1 MRHRIRGR
9 KLGRSPSHRRAMLR
23 NMACSLIRTLDQ
35 DEDDPTRA
43 KIAGRIVTTLPKAKE
58 LRPFVEKLVTLAKKG
73 RQHELAA
80 AEIKSDVPAKVG
92 HPEGRSE
99 WKQFRESAEY
109 APWHAALAPAV
120 ACRRRAFSMLRDK
133 LAVTILFEEL
143 ADRFADRPGGYT
155 RVIKLATVRL
165 GDAGRQA
172 LIEFV
177 GDDDKVEKRESSLAV
192 EDEETVEVESDESAE
207 EAVSDES
214 AEGDVSDESA
224 EEAVAD
230 ESAEGDTESEDTAAD
245 AGDSG
250 DEAAVETEPEGEADG
265 EGEASDDS

>member
-1 MRHRIRGR
+1 M
-9 KLGRSPSHRRAMLR
+9 GRSPSHRRAMLR

-143 ADRFADRPGGYT
+143 ADRFVDRPGGYT

-177 GDDDKVEKRESSLAV
+177 GDDDKVEKRELSLAV
-192 EDEETVEVESDESAE
+192 EDEETVEVESDESDE
-207 EAVSDES
+207 SDES
-214 AEGDVSDESA
+214 AEGDVSDES
-224 EEAVAD
+224 
-230 ESAEGDTESEDTAAD
+230 SEGDAESEDTAAD

-250 DEAAVETEPEGEADG
+250 DEAAAVETEPEGEADG

>member
-1 MRHRIRGR
+1 
-9 KLGRSPSHRRAMLR
+9 MLR

-155 RVIKLATVRL
+155 RVLKLATVRL

-177 GDDDKVEKRESSLAV
+177 GEDDKVEKRESSLAV
-192 EDEETVEVESDESAE
+192 EDEETIEVE
-207 EAVSDES
+207 
-214 AEGDVSDESA
+214 SDESA

-250 DEAAVETEPEGEADG
+250 DEAAVETEPEGEVDG

>member
-43 KIAGRIVTTLPKAKE
+43 KIAGRIVTTVPKAKE

-92 HPEGRSE
+92 NPEGRSE

-109 APWHAALAPAV
+109 ASWHATLAPAV

-143 ADRFADRPGGYT
+143 ADRFVDRPGGYT

-192 EDEETVEVESDESAE
+192 EDEETVESESDESSEDDASQE
-207 EAVSDES
+207 SSEDES
-214 AEGDVSDESA
+214 
-224 EEAVAD
+224 
-230 ESAEGDTESEDTAAD
+230 ESEDTAAD

-250 DEAAVETEPEGEADG
+250 DESAVATEPEGESDG
-265 EGEASDDS
+265 EGESSDDS

>member
-155 RVIKLATVRL
+155 RVLKLATVRL

-177 GDDDKVEKRESSLAV
+177 GEDDKVEKRESRLAI
-192 EDEETVEVESDESAE
+192 EDEETVEVESDES
-207 EAVSDES
+207 DES
-214 AEGDVSDESA
+214 AEGDVSDES
-224 EEAVAD
+224 
-230 ESAEGDTESEDTAAD
+230 SEGDAESEDTAAD

-265 EGEASDDS
+265 EGEVSDDS